1 MVTLHL
7 TDDKR
12 LIVVA
17 NSANY
22 EGEHAFETVKIKSAS
37 EVSGHSLKDC
47 TVECHIINP
56 NGDGDIIQLAFID
69 EDKPEAEFLLS
80 NKYTA
85 VNGNLILFLKIFA
98 EGDVIGLTNEVTVK
112 ISKHRAVTS
121 YIANSQLTLLDQ
133 YSLIFQKA
141 SKFIEDGEIQ
151 IDEEKIRQQIED
163 YLKTHDVVE
172 ELTEEDIRTLFTEE

>member
-1 MVTLHL
+1 MVTLALSSSKSLH
-7 TDDKR
+7 T
-12 LIVVA
+12 VA

-22 EGEHAFETVKIKSAS
+22 EGEHAFETVKIISAS
-37 EVSGHSLKDC
+37 EVSGHALKDC

-56 NGDGDIIQLAFID
+56 NGDGDIIQLVFID

-80 NKYTA
+80 NRYTA

-121 YIANSQLTLLDQ
+121 YIADSQLTLLDQ
-133 YSLIFQKA
+133 YSQTFQKA
-141 SKFIEDGEIQ
+141 LKAIEDGEVQ
-151 IDEEKIRQQIED
+151 IDEDKIRQQIED
-163 YLKTHDVVE
+163 YLDTHEVVD
-172 ELTEEDIRTLFTEE
+172 ELTAEDIRILFTEE

>member
-7 TDDKR
+7 TEDKR
-12 LIVVA
+12 LIAVA

-22 EGEHAFETVKIKSAS
+22 EGENAFEAVTVKSS
-37 EVSGHSLKDC
+37 ETVSGHALKDC
-47 TVECHIINP
+47 IIECHIIKP
-56 NGDGDIIQLAFID
+56 NGEGDIIELAFLD
-69 EDKPEAEFLLS
+69 DTASFLLS
-80 NKYTA
+80 NRYTA
-85 VNGNLILFLKIFA
+85 VNGDLVLFLKLFCG
-98 EGDVIGLTNEVTVK
+98 GDVIGLTNEVTVK
-112 ISKHRAVTS
+112 IKAHRAVTS
-121 YIANSQLTLLDQ
+121 YISNGQLTLLDQ

-141 SKFIEDGEIQ
+141 SKLIEDGEIQ

>member
-1 MVTLHL
+1 MVTLQL
-7 TDDKR
+7 INDKR
-12 LIVVA
+12 LIVVS

-22 EGEHAFETVKIKSAS
+22 EGEHAFETVTVKSS
-37 EVSGHSLKDC
+37 ETVSGHALKDC
-47 TVECHIINP
+47 IIECHIINP
-56 NGDGDIIQLAFID
+56 NGDGDIIQLAFTGD
-69 EDKPEAEFLLS
+69 DKPTAEFLLS

-85 VNGNLILFLKIFA
+85 VNGNLVLFLKIFA
-98 EGDVIGLTNEVTVK
+98 ESDMIGLTNEVTVK

-141 SKFIEDGEIQ
+141 SKLIEDGEIQ